1 MSHVRAF
8 NSWIRTPL
16 LLMAAAES
24 AVLFSSLYVAGI
36 ITCGSIADCERMMGA
51 LAPKAILVTSLVLV
65 SLIAV
70 GLYQFHQRFWYRE
83 AVLRVLAGLS
93 AGFLAAAAVFYAFPE
108 FSVERQVANIAYGY
122 SLVLLLAIRFYFI
135 RTVDTN
141 IFRRR
146 TLIYG
151 AGELAANLADF
162 RRRADRRGFKIVG
175 RVAAPGDT
183 IIGDRSEVLQTNGR
197 SLVDIATEKNAEEI
211 VIAMDEKRG
220 NLPVRQLLD
229 ARLRGVDVIELMEF
243 LERETGKIRI
253 DLVNPGWLIFS
264 PGFRI
269 SKLRAYSSRL
279 VDLVASTSLIIVS
292 WPIMLL
298 IAAAIKIED
307 GISAPVLYRQCRV
320 GRGGVPF
327 EVLKFRSMTVD
338 AEADGKAK
346 WAAKN
351 DSRVTKVGNFLR
363 NARLDEL
370 PQVFNVLS
378 GQMSLVGPR
387 PERPEFVE
395 ELRKNIPYYHERHA
409 VKPGV
414 TGWAQLKYSYGASE
428 EDAAEKLQYDLY
440 YIKNQSLLLDIM
452 IILQTVEVVLWGKG
466 AR

>member
-1 MSHVRAF
+1 MIQARAI

-16 LLMAAAES
+16 LLMATVES
-24 AVLFSSLYVAGI
+24 LVLFSSLYVAAI
-36 ITCGSIADCERMMGA
+36 ITCGSVAECEQIMGA
-51 LAPKAILVTSLVLV
+51 IVPRASLITALVLIC
-65 SLIAV
+65 LIAM
-70 GLYQFHQRFWYRE
+70 GLYEFHQRLWYRE
-83 AVLRVLAGLS
+83 AVLRVFVGLS
-93 AGFLAAAAVFYAFPE
+93 AGFMAVAVVFYAFPG
-108 FSVERQVANIAYGY
+108 FSIERQVTNVAYGY
-122 SLVLLLAIRFYFI
+122 SLVLLLAVRYYFV

-151 AGELAANLADF
+151 AGERAASLMDL
-162 RRRADRRGFKIVG
+162 RRRSDRRGFRIVG
-175 RVAAPGDT
+175 KVAAPGDT
-183 IIGDRSEVLQTNGR
+183 IVGDRSEVLNTNG
-197 SLVDIATEKNAEEI
+197 SSIVDVALEKQADEI

-220 NLPVRQLLD
+220 NLPVRELLD
-229 ARLRGVDVIELMEF
+229 ARLQGVDVIELMEF

-269 SKLRAYSSRL
+269 SRLRALSSRT
-279 VDLVASTSLIIVS
+279 VDVFVSGCLVAIS
-292 WPIMLL
+292 WPVMLL
-298 IAAAIKIED
+298 IGACIKLED
-307 GISAPVLYRQCRV
+307 GIRAPVFYRQCRV
-320 GRGGVPF
+320 GKGGKHF
-327 EVLKFRSMTVD
+327 EVLKFRSMSVD

-346 WAAKN
+346 WAEKN
-351 DSRVTKVGNFLR
+351 DGRITRVGNRLR

-370 PQVFNVLS
+370 PQVFNVLR

-395 ELRKNIPYYHERHA
+395 ELREAIPYYDERHS

-428 EDAAEKLQYDLY
+428 EDAIEKLQYDLY
-440 YIKNQSLLLDIM
+440 YIKHQSLMLDIM